1 MTNKELAITLV
12 NSILRVLD
20 QVDPRHRSRHRRG
33 RQGVP
38 AHRQEPGVTL
48 DLEQLHQTGGD
59 PGAGPSRQA
68 LADAPN
74 LRVRV
79 LERPPSPFLDPLT
92 YWLMEPSDPATSSRS
107 HRETLC
113 ALHGWGSCPYPVASR
128 RLNLSSPSLREE
140 EKGLPSPM
148 KTTMKT
154 P

>member
-20 QVDPRHRSRHRRG
+20 QVDPCHRSRHRRG

-79 LERPPSPFLDPLT
+79 LERPPSPFLDP
-92 YWLMEPSDPATSSRS
+92 ATSSRS
-107 HRETLC
+107 HRETPC